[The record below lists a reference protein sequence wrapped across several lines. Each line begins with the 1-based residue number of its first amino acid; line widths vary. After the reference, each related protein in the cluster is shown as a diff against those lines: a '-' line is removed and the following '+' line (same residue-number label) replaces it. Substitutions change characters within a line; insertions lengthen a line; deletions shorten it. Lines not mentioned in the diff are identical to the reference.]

1 MAENQNKKYNID
13 KTLTMRKSGS
23 GEKVFSHVGGKTHAL
38 EHHAISKEEECNVSR
53 ERGEADIDQEEAK
66 AGIDLLFLARYSNQ
80 TIDKKEST

>member
-38 EHHAISKEEECNVSR
+38 EKHPISKETALHQIRDVTESEIASR
-53 ERGEADIDQEEAK
+53 EHHKHHIGKRQHSKTPHGDH
-66 AGIDLLFLARYSNQ
+66 
-80 TIDKKEST
+80 T